1 MRSAYLRHPQACLLH
16 GLGLV
21 ILMVVYQQGQMPLSL
36 SIPAYLLLAL
46 WPWFGPWQRPVDQAP
61 VVDERALAL
70 DGLRQ
75 TLAEEAAAQAAS
87 AAQHG
92 VAVTQLSEQLQVRLA
107 PLAHLCRD
115 AEALCGAALNHAQA
129 PEQSLSLANAVG
141 EQSAQGQAGLQQA
154 LELLQQLQAGAEA
167 GRVQMAGLGDSAEQ
181 IAKVTQVI
189 QSIASQTNLLAL
201 NAAIEAARA
210 GDDGRGFA
218 VVADEVRNL
227 AKRTASAT
235 EEVSQIVSEIRQR
248 SQAVGVAGEGQR
260 LAQAQVAEQLGQSSQ
275 HLTEIR
281 QLAAA
286 LTAHLAQLDA
296 DSRAQQQP
304 FACLLS
310 DLQQLHAALQDDAA
324 GAQQLRLAAEQWQ
337 AQSASYRA
345 QLQINEAR

>member
-107 PLAHLCRD
+107 PLAQLCRD

-129 PEQSLSLANAVG
+129 PEQSLSLANAVA

-154 LELLQQLQAGAEA
+154 L
-167 GRVQMAGLGDSAEQ
+167 
-181 IAKVTQVI
+181 
-189 QSIASQTNLLAL
+189 
-201 NAAIEAARA
+201 
-210 GDDGRGFA
+210 
-218 VVADEVRNL
+218 
-227 AKRTASAT
+227 
-235 EEVSQIVSEIRQR
+235 
-248 SQAVGVAGEGQR
+248 
-260 LAQAQVAEQLGQSSQ
+260 
-275 HLTEIR
+275 
-281 QLAAA
+281 
-286 LTAHLAQLDA
+286 
-296 DSRAQQQP
+296 
-304 FACLLS
+304 
-310 DLQQLHAALQDDAA
+310 
-324 GAQQLRLAAEQWQ
+324 
-337 AQSASYRA
+337 
-345 QLQINEAR
+345 